1 MCGFAALSA
10 RLRVNLPDA
19 QGTAVASGSRGRFI
33 RGLLRACSSDR
44 GRRGGGVHHH
54 GAHGRGDAPG
64 HVRDATRHG
73 ARNAHESIG
82 DGVPPNTRVST
93 PIRSHRPNSSDRRNN
108 TADHPRRSRTRSPR
122 RLAGSACKQTRE
134 PL

>member
-19 QGTAVASGSRGRFI
+19 QGTAVASGSRGRFS
-33 RGLLRACSSDR
+33 RGLLRAYPSDR
-44 GRRGGGVHHH
+44 GRGGVHRHRGH
-54 GAHGRGDAPG
+54 DGGDARG

-73 ARNAHESIG
+73 AHNAHESIG

-93 PIRSHRPNSSDRRNN
+93 PIRSHRPNSSNHTYN
-108 TADHPRRSRTRSPR
+108 TADHLRRSRTRSPWH
-122 RLAGSACKQTRE
+122 LAG
-134 PL
+134 

>member
-33 RGLLRACSSDR
+33 RGLLRAYSSDCDC
-44 GRRGGGVHHH
+44 GGVHHH
-54 GAHGRGDAPG
+54 RGHGGGDAPG

-73 ARNAHESIG
+73 AHNAHASSG
-82 DGVPPNTRVST
+82 DGVPPKTRVST
-93 PIRSHRPNSSDRRNN
+93 PIRSHRPNSSDHRSN
-108 TADHPRRSRTRSPR
+108 TADHPRRSRTRSPW
-122 RLAGSACKQTRE
+122 RLAG
-134 PL
+134 